1 MALDALRGF
10 ALVGIILGNVTWFS
24 GYAVA
29 SPAQRLALGTA
40 AADQPIAFLL
50 HMLVDGKLYGLFSL
64 MFGAGFALMV
74 AGADARG
81 LPVARVVARRLT
93 ALLAIGLVH
102 ATLLWFGDIVS
113 LYAVAAVP
121 LYWLRRWSLRRLAVA
136 ASVCLTAP
144 VVPSAVI
151 LVTAVVTG
159 DTGPGDPGHGPAA
172 LLPAFA
178 LGRYP
183 ERLAANWAFLGERW
197 ELALLSGRPI
207 RLLGMFI
214 LGMCAVRLRRQ
225 PPPTIACALVVTALV
240 SNVVL
245 ALLADVAVRPPS
257 LLGLSRDLV
266 YAIAIP
272 TGSVAYATILW
283 PRFSAGGPLT
293 RVLAAAGRLSLSH
306 YLTQSL
312 VLAALFY
319 GCGLGLWGRVGIAW
333 AVCIALAIAALQVL
347 CSPLWL
353 RWLGSGP
360 AERVLRRLTY
370 GGLRHHP

>member
-1 MALDALRGF
+1 MKDRSVALDALRGF

-40 AADQPIAFLL
+40 AFDRPIELIL
-50 HMLVDGKLYGLFSL
+50 HMLVDGKFYGLFSL

-74 AGADARG
+74 GGAEARG

-93 ALLAIGLVH
+93 ALLAIGLAH

-113 LYAVAAVP
+113 LYAVSAVP
-121 LYWLRRWSLRRLAVA
+121 LYWMRRWSTRRLAVA
-136 ASVCLTAP
+136 AGVCLIAP
-144 VVPSAVI
+144 VLLSAII
-151 LVTAVVTG
+151 LVAAVVTG
-159 DTGPGDPGHGPAA
+159 DTGHGDLGHGPAA

-178 LGRYP
+178 AGRYP
-183 ERLAANWAFLGERW
+183 EVLPANWAFLFERW

-214 LGMCAVRLRRQ
+214 LGMCAVRLRR
-225 PPPTIACALVVTALV
+225 PPPSRTVCVLVVTALIG
-240 SNVVL
+240 NVVL
-245 ALLADVAVRPPS
+245 ALLADAPARPPS

-266 YAIAIP
+266 QAIAIP
-272 TGSVAYATILW
+272 TGSVAYAAVLW
-283 PRFSAGGPLT
+283 PRFSARGPIT
-293 RVLAAAGRLSLSH
+293 RALAAAGRLSLSH

-312 VLAALFY
+312 VLSALFY
-319 GCGLGLWGRVGIAW
+319 GYGLGLWGRVGIAW
-333 AVCIALAIAALQVL
+333 AVCIALAIAALQTL

-353 RWLGSGP
+353 RRLGPGP
-360 AERVLRRLTY
+360 AERMLR
-370 GGLRHHP
+370 G

>member
-10 ALVGIILGNVTWFS
+10 ALVGIILGNATWFS

-40 AADQPIAFLL
+40 AIDRPIAFIL
-50 HMLVDGKLYGLFSL
+50 HMLVDGKFYGLFSL

-74 AGADARG
+74 GGAEARG

-121 LYWLRRWSLRRLAVA
+121 LYWMRSWSTRRLAVA
-136 ASVCLTAP
+136 ASVCLSAP
-144 VVPSAVI
+144 VLLSAVI
-151 LVTAVVTG
+151 LVAAAVTG
-159 DTGPGDPGHGPAA
+159 GTGHGDPGHGPAA

-183 ERLAANWAFLGERW
+183 EMLAANWAFLSERW
-197 ELALLSGRPI
+197 ELALLSSRPI

-225 PPPTIACALVVTALV
+225 PPTRTACALVVTALV

-257 LLGLSRDLV
+257 LLGLSHDLI

-283 PRFSAGGPLT
+283 PWFSSRGPT
-293 RVLAAAGRLSLSH
+293 ARALAAAGRLSLSH

-333 AVCIALAIAALQVL
+333 AVCIALTIAALQTL
-347 CSPLWL
+347 CSQQWL
-353 RWLGSGP
+353 RRLGSGP
-360 AERVLRRLTY
+360 AERMLRRLTY